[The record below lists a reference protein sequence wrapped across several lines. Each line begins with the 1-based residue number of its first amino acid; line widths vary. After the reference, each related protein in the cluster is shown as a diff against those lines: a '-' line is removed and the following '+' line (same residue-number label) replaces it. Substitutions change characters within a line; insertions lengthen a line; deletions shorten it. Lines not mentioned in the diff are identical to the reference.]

1 MGTGDAVVPPIA
13 FELAAPARIVFRAG
27 AVAEVADA
35 ARDAGRHALLVTG
48 RSLERAGVVTRQLD
62 GAGVRWTVFA
72 VAGEPTLDTARAGV
86 AAARDAGCDLV
97 IGFGGG
103 SALDA
108 AKAIAALVANG
119 GDPLDYLEVIGAGR
133 PLLRPSLPTI
143 AIPTTAGTGSEV
155 TKNAVL
161 ASVADGIKAS

>member
-1 MGTGDAVVPPIA
+1 M
-13 FELAAPARIVFRAG
+13 
-27 AVAEVADA
+27 
-35 ARDAGRHALLVTG
+35 
-48 RSLERAGVVTRQLD
+48 
-62 GAGVRWTVFA
+62 
-72 VAGEPTLDTARAGV
+72 GV

-155 TKNAVL
+155 TRNAVL
-161 ASVADGIKAS
+161 ASSPTASRQACVAR